1 MKLVME
7 IYYNTVVVVPD
18 HLIQEF
24 LKLEVYTSIGYGDE
38 KVFTKATTTQPTFS
52 VFLEDRFTSP
62 AIKSIDIKE
71 ILEEN
76 NRLTRENEKLN
87 ALLSTSTDLTVKE

>member
-1 MKLVME
+1 MKLVLE
-7 IYYNTVVVVPD
+7 ICYDTVVVVPD

-24 LKLEVYTSIGYGDE
+24 LKLEVYKYTGYGNE
-38 KVFTKATTTQPTFS
+38 KVFTRDTTLQPTFM
-52 VFLEDRFTSP
+52 VFTEDRFSSP
-62 AIKSIDIKE
+62 SIESINIKE

-87 ALLSTSTDLTVKE
+87 ALLSTSTDLIVKE